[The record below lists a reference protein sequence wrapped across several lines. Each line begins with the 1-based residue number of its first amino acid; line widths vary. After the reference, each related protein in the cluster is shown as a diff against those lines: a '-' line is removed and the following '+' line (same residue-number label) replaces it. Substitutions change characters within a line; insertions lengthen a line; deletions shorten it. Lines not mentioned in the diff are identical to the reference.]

1 MKKKLTAIIAII
13 LVVATMTAQ
22 SALAIG
28 VLKASDFF
36 DSYSANISKTSTTST
51 TMKISFEVNA
61 TGTMTTL
68 GASSIKIYV
77 RNSST
82 DAWSL
87 LTTLTSPTT
96 TGLTGSNRSTY
107 SSSANYT
114 GTAGKQYYAS
124 VTFYAVNSSG
134 SGSLSHST
142 NTVTL

>member
-1 MKKKLTAIIAII
+1 MKKKLSVIIAIV
-13 LVVATMTAQ
+13 LVIATIAAP
-22 SALAIG
+22 SALALG
-28 VLKASDFF
+28 VLRASNYFEA
-36 DSYSANISKTSTTST
+36 YSANITKSST
-51 TMKISFEVNA
+51 TMTISFDVGA

-68 GASSIKIYV
+68 GASSIKIYT
-77 RNSST
+77 RSSSA

-87 LTTLTSPTT
+87 LATLTSTTT

-107 SSSANYT
+107 YSSVNYT

-134 SGSLSHST
+134 SGSLAHST